1 MVTPYVGVWIETC
14 LWMLSVR
21 LFMSHPTWVCGLKLL
36 KKRIN
41 LLNLLSH
48 PTWVCGLKH
57 YLFSLPDQG
66 QESHPTWVCGLKQ
79 CDMTQILLN
88 QGHTLRGCVDWNV
101 IGNGSLI
108 SILCHTLRGCVDWN
122 SQAKVCS
129 FLSLGHTL
137 RGCVD
142 WNNDEVNTCIDNQS
156 HPTWVCGLK
165 PLLSFFLRLGKVTP
179 YVGVWIETP
188 WYLLYLFLPGSHTL
202 RGCVD
207 WNINGPV
214 FGNIEDGHTLR
225 GNIWI
230 GALFTRRSS
239 LWKNCKHSASYVFLS
254 RLLMLLW
261 LEKTRTSPNAYLLSV
276 FFCCFT

>member
-1 MVTPYVGVWIETC
+1 MGVLPASQYGSVTPYVGVWIETQYPFPQN
-14 LWMLSVR
+14 SYHK
-21 LFMSHPTWVCGLKLL
+21 SHPTWVCGLKRYWQW
-36 KKRIN
+36 KSNID
-41 LLNLLSH
+41 
-48 PTWVCGLKH
+48 TV
-57 YLFSLPDQG
+57 
-66 QESHPTWVCGLKQ
+66 SHPTWVCGLKQ
-79 CDMTQILLN
+79 PSQSLLFF
-88 QGHTLRGCVDWNV
+88 
-101 IGNGSLI
+101 I
-108 SILCHTLRGCVDWN
+108 SG
-122 SQAKVCS
+122 
-129 FLSLGHTL
+129 
-137 RGCVD
+137 
-142 WNNDEVNTCIDNQS
+142 S

-165 PLLSFFLRLGKVTP
+165 QWWGEHVYRQPVTP
-179 YVGVWIETP
+179 YVGVWIETSSTM
-188 WYLLYLFLPGSHTL
+188 LCTQGIGCHTL

-254 RLLMLLW
+254 RLLILLW

>member
-1 MVTPYVGVWIETC
+1 M
-14 LWMLSVR
+14 R
-21 LFMSHPTWVCGLKLL
+21 RK
-36 KKRIN
+36 
-41 LLNLLSH
+41 
-48 PTWVCGLKH
+48 
-57 YLFSLPDQG
+57 
-66 QESHPTWVCGLKQ
+66 SHPTWVCGLKQ
-79 CDMTQILLN
+79 PSQSLLFF
-88 QGHTLRGCVDWNV
+88 
-101 IGNGSLI
+101 I
-108 SILCHTLRGCVDWN
+108 SG
-122 SQAKVCS
+122 
-129 FLSLGHTL
+129 
-137 RGCVD
+137 
-142 WNNDEVNTCIDNQS
+142 S

-165 PLLSFFLRLGKVTP
+165 QWWGEHVYRQPVTP

-188 WYLLYLFLPGSHTL
+188 TCDCFQNHSQVTPYVGVWIETSSTMLCTQGIGCHTL

-254 RLLMLLW
+254 RLLILLW

>member
-1 MVTPYVGVWIETC
+1 MGVWIETSLDNVHLSHEEVTPYVGVWIETPRRSDNHRPKTVTPYVGVWIETC
-14 LWMLSVR
+14 QR
-21 LFMSHPTWVCGLKLL
+21 QNRGVCG
-36 KKRIN
+36 R
-41 LLNLLSH
+41 
-48 PTWVCGLKH
+48 
-57 YLFSLPDQG
+57 
-66 QESHPTWVCGLKQ
+66 
-79 CDMTQILLN
+79 
-88 QGHTLRGCVDWNV
+88 
-101 IGNGSLI
+101 
-108 SILCHTLRGCVDWN
+108 
-122 SQAKVCS
+122 
-129 FLSLGHTL
+129 
-137 RGCVD
+137 
-142 WNNDEVNTCIDNQS
+142 S

-165 PLLSFFLRLGKVTP
+165 PDIRKSGTKIGSHTLRGCVDWNTTEFIHISNLVVTP
-179 YVGVWIETP
+179 YVGVWIETSKSNCSKKRKP
-188 WYLLYLFLPGSHTL
+188 SHTL

-254 RLLMLLW
+254 RLLILLW